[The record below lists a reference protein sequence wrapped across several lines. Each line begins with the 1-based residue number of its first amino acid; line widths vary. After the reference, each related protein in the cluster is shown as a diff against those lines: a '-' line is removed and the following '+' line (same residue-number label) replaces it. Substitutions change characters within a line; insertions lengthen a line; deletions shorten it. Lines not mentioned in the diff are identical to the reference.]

1 MENGTPE
8 PEKKMATPWQKAKM
22 GEHGIECPDWFTYD
36 DAFEVVGLIFDDK
49 IAEAKALVEQKK
61 KDYEYLG
68 LELDEEQKEAA
79 KYPYD
84 KPLLVSAG
92 PGAGK
97 TKVVVE
103 RVKDLIL
110 NQGLKDDQILCM
122 TFSRAAA
129 ETMTRRLEKELKG
142 HDLRN
147 QIKTFHGLCYS
158 LMGPFDVFEIK
169 EQDNDNENVKTLS
182 KDGEEWKKKFL
193 DMFDYH
199 SDEEWKNDKQ
209 KWEEEFQK
217 QCNEVIDENVQRKE
231 ELETV
236 RTRLK
241 EIDLEEGE
249 ERFQLEDKKK
259 KLEQKIQELERKI
272 NDPGHFLD
280 YKFKQMEISPKS
292 FLELAE
298 AVSAF
303 KTEDKDLEDL
313 EKYLGDKK
321 IDDDPYLQ
329 RLEDLKKYFNA
340 YNKYMKNLKKIWD
353 KKTGNWKEIAKPS
366 WEKKVI
372 HNHRFLSY
380 YYTKIGHNKGHCK
393 GSHKENHKAHFYY

>member
-1 MENGTPE
+1 R
-8 PEKKMATPWQKAKM
+8 
-22 GEHGIECPDWFTYD
+22 EHGIECPDWFTYD
-36 DAFEVVGLIFDDK
+36 DAWPIVGKIFEDK
-49 IAEAKALVEQKK
+49 IAEAKELSEQKK

-97 TKVVVE
+97 TRVVVE

-147 QIKTFHGLCYS
+147 QIKTFHALCYS

-217 QCNEVIDENVQRKE
+217 QCNEVKDENVQRKE

-241 EIDLEEGE
+241 EIDLEE
-249 ERFQLEDKKK
+249 
-259 KLEQKIQELERKI
+259 
-272 NDPGHFLD
+272 
-280 YKFKQMEISPKS
+280 
-292 FLELAE
+292 
-298 AVSAF
+298 
-303 KTEDKDLEDL
+303 
-313 EKYLGDKK
+313 
-321 IDDDPYLQ
+321 
-329 RLEDLKKYFNA
+329 
-340 YNKYMKNLKKIWD
+340 
-353 KKTGNWKEIAKPS
+353 
-366 WEKKVI
+366 
-372 HNHRFLSY
+372 
-380 YYTKIGHNKGHCK
+380 
-393 GSHKENHKAHFYY
+393 